1 MLPSVRSY
9 TAAVKKFRK
18 KYPFIK
24 IFQPWNEA
32 NSPTQP
38 TGKNP
43 KRAAQYYNA
52 LRAACKTCK
61 ITAADILDL
70 GLNSTS
76 KRSRASAT
84 KRLGKWVA
92 TFKRTAKGKPKLWGI
107 HNYGDTN
114 RRSTTATAAM
124 LKILPGEIWMTETGG
139 VYQFITQSGAQ
150 PLGPPSE
157 SRQKSSVTQM
167 YKIAKKFSR
176 RIKRVYIYQWSTNF
190 VGDRFDAGLL
200 RPDGTPRPA
209 FDVVKKNRKFIK

>member
-1 MLPSVRSY
+1 M
-9 TAAVKKFRK
+9 
-18 KYPFIK
+18 
-24 IFQPWNEA
+24 
-32 NSPTQP
+32 
-38 TGKNP
+38 
-43 KRAAQYYNA
+43 
-52 LRAACKTCK
+52 
-61 ITAADILDL
+61 
-70 GLNSTS
+70 
-76 KRSRASAT
+76 
-84 KRLGKWVA
+84 A

-124 LKILPGEIWMTETGG
+124 LEHPAGRGLDDRDGG

-157 SRQKSSVTQM
+157 SRQKRRHRQM
-167 YKIAKKFSR
+167 YAIAQKFSR

-209 FDVVKKNRKFIK
+209 FDVVKKNKKFIK